1 MTTFGHA
8 TERQR
13 LSELASY
20 GIMDTAPE
28 ASFDHITE
36 LAAMIAGTPI
46 ALISL
51 LDENRQW
58 FKSRVGIDVCE
69 TRRSVAFCEHTI
81 MQQAPLQV
89 ADARQHPLFKD
100 NPLVVDEPFIR
111 FYYGVPLRTPR
122 GYNLGSLCVIDHT
135 SHQLSTK
142 QKTCLGHLAE
152 LTVHMLEDRRAL
164 LQIGNRRRV
173 L

>member
-28 ASFDHITE
+28 ANFDRITE

-51 LDENRQW
+51 VDEKRQW
-58 FKSRVGIDVCE
+58 FKAKVGIDICE

-89 ADARQHPLFKD
+89 SDARQHPLFKD

-111 FYYGVPLRTPR
+111 FYYGVPLRTSR
-122 GYNLGSLCVIDHT
+122 GYNLGSLCVIDRT

-142 QKTCLGHLAE
+142 QKTCLNHLAE
-152 LTVHMLEDRRAL
+152 LTVLMLEDRRAL
-164 LQIGNRRRV
+164 LQIGDRRRA